1 MKIKNLQKSI
11 KILEKNV
18 ASRKIKY
25 TNLLNKNREYFKN
38 KYLNIRENYFKPV
51 NTLNVLQDWLE
62 KQVKSDGQ
70 DVVLRQSAVW
80 ARGITW
86 SLIGGTAFGLAWLG
100 LAKTEEIIVATG
112 KLTPLSGV
120 VDVQMP
126 VGGVANKIFIKEG
139 DLVTKGQ
146 ILLELNSEV
155 SSARLDAIRK
165 SININ
170 QDIDNRLETLVKEGA
185 ISQIQYLQHQNKLSS
200 LKSDLI
206 ESEVANRYQTIVAPA
221 NGRIF
226 DLKPWGPGYVARSTE
241 PILKIVPLDNLE
253 AKIEIESRHIGFIT
267 IGKTVDISIDSFP
280 ASDFG
285 VIEGT
290 LTSIGSDALA
300 PDPALGKGFRY
311 PATVKLK
318 TQYLQLNNGNK
329 LPLQTGM
336 SLNANIKLRKVS
348 YLQLLLNTFTDKT
361 DSLRTL

>member
-146 ILLELNSEV
+146 
-155 SSARLDAIRK
+155 
-165 SININ
+165 
-170 QDIDNRLETLVKEGA
+170 
-185 ISQIQYLQHQNKLSS
+185 
-200 LKSDLI
+200 
-206 ESEVANRYQTIVAPA
+206 
-221 NGRIF
+221 
-226 DLKPWGPGYVARSTE
+226 
-241 PILKIVPLDNLE
+241 
-253 AKIEIESRHIGFIT
+253 
-267 IGKTVDISIDSFP
+267 
-280 ASDFG
+280 
-285 VIEGT
+285 
-290 LTSIGSDALA
+290 
-300 PDPALGKGFRY
+300 
-311 PATVKLK
+311 
-318 TQYLQLNNGNK
+318 
-329 LPLQTGM
+329 
-336 SLNANIKLRKVS
+336 
-348 YLQLLLNTFTDKT
+348 
-361 DSLRTL
+361 